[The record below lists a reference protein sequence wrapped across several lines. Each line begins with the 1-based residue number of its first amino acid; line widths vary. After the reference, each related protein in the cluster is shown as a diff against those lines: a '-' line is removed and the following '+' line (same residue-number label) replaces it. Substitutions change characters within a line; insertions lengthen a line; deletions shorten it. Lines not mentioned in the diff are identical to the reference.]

1 MSAPSA
7 IMVERIRSR
16 LSSITSGAP
25 KPAKEPTPSESM
37 PRLRSA
43 ADVSLTVIL
52 LALTVPFLLV
62 LTLATL
68 ATGWI
73 YERKR

>member
-1 MSAPSA
+1 
-7 IMVERIRSR
+7 
-16 LSSITSGAP
+16 
-25 KPAKEPTPSESM
+25 M

-62 LTLATL
+62 LTLATI